1 MDYGT
6 LKERLVELLGRP
18 AMPLAYSLA
27 RTSLD
32 RSLRIVAMEKT
43 VTIAAIDGAIAL
55 PDDFIEPQ
63 AVKGPSGCFY
73 TPIGYEKAARLGTQN
88 TAPHFV
94 LGAGSLDVTPQ
105 PADGAEFSVVY
116 FAKLAELSDDT
127 DTNVALQAAP
137 EAFIYSVLAEHARL
151 IRDGGALQ
159 FWEGQAGGKIADANK
174 AAVKARF
181 NGGAIEVTAG
191 GTVV

>member
-43 VTIAAIDGAIAL
+43 VTIPAL
-55 PDDFIEPQ
+55 GGGLELPEDFIEPQ
-63 AVKGPSGCFY
+63 AVKDAGGCFH
-73 TPIGYEKAARLGTQN
+73 TPIGYEKLAKFTAGN

-94 LGAGSLDVTPQ
+94 VGADELTIWPT
-105 PADGAEFSVVY
+105 PADATEFTVVY

-127 DTNVALQAAP
+127 DTNVALMAAP
-137 EAFIYSVLAEHARL
+137 EAFIYSVLAHHAKL

-159 FWEGQAGGKIADANK
+159 FWEGQAAGAISDANR
-174 AAVKARF
+174 AAVRARF
-181 NGGAIEVTAG
+181 NGGSISVSAG